1 MEMTTEGA
9 PTQLCQSIRIKC
21 VSVRDNDPRFSTT
34 SYSHQKS
41 SGDLNEPEN
50 SALTMTDPTSYQ
62 DAMHCK
68 RACAEELEEFIRQS
82 LFSTVDK
89 PTGQKL
95 WDVSGC

>member
-1 MEMTTEGA
+1 MTTEGA

-62 DAMHCK
+62 DAMHYK
-68 RACAEELEEFIRQS
+68 RACAEELEEFIRQT